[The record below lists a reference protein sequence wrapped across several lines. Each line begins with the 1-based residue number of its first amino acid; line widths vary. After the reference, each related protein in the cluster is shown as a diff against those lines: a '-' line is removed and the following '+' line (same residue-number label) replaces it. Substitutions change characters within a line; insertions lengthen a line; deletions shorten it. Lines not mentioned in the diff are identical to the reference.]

1 MEQLV
6 TIELF
11 GQPYTFKTESEV
23 TDAKEV
29 ADYLVQE
36 VTKIE
41 TQHSS
46 KSTHVTKLTTLIL
59 AALNI
64 ANENIELKNRQSDLL
79 RNISKRSASLINA
92 LDAAARG

>member
-6 TIELF
+6 TIEIF
-11 GQPYTFKTESEV
+11 GQPYTFKTDSDV
-23 TDAKEV
+23 ANAKEV

-41 TQHSS
+41 TQDSS
-46 KSTHVTKLTTLIL
+46 KSSVTKFTTLLL

-64 ANENIELKNRQSDLL
+64 ANENIEMKKKYADLLKNFS
-79 RNISKRSASLINA
+79 NRSMNLIRT
-92 LDAAARG
+92 LDTAANG

>member
-6 TIELF
+6 TIEIF
-11 GQPYTFKTESEV
+11 GQPYTFKTDSDV
-23 TDAKEV
+23 VNAKEV

-41 TQHSS
+41 TQDSS
-46 KSTHVTKLTTLIL
+46 KSSVTKFTTLLL

-64 ANENIELKNRQSDLL
+64 ANENIEMKKKYSDSLKNF
-79 RNISKRSASLINA
+79 SKRSMNLIRT
-92 LDAAARG
+92 LDTAANG

>member
-6 TIELF
+6 TIEIF
-11 GQPYTFKTESEV
+11 GQPYTFKTESDV
-23 TDAKEV
+23 NNAREV
-29 ADYLVQE
+29 ADCLVKE

-46 KSTHVTKLTTLIL
+46 KSPNVNKFATLIL

-64 ANENIELKNRQSDLL
+64 ANENIELKNKHSDLL
-79 RNISKRSASLINA
+79 RDVFKRSSSLSNA
-92 LDAAARG
+92 LDAAIRG

>member
-6 TIELF
+6 TIEIF
-11 GQPYTFKTESEV
+11 GQPYTFKTDSDV
-23 TDAKEV
+23 VNAKEV

-41 TQHSS
+41 TQDSS
-46 KSTHVTKLTTLIL
+46 KSSVTKFTTLLL

-64 ANENIELKNRQSDLL
+64 ANENIEMKQKYSDLL
-79 RNISKRSASLINA
+79 KNFSKRSMNLIRTLDTAAS
-92 LDAAARG
+92 G

>member
-6 TIELF
+6 TIEIF
-11 GQPYTFKTESEV
+11 GQPYTFKTDSDV
-23 TDAKEV
+23 VNAKEV

-41 TQHSS
+41 TQDSS
-46 KSTHVTKLTTLIL
+46 KSSVTKFTTLLL

-64 ANENIELKNRQSDLL
+64 ANENIEMKKKYSDLL
-79 RNISKRSASLINA
+79 KNFSKRSMNLIRT
-92 LDAAARG
+92 LDTAANG